1 VIRFR
6 ERNQTLL
13 GGGCL
18 LLILLLVVAAL
29 NVRKLPLLNDDATY
43 TAEFAN
49 SGGLRVND
57 NVTVA
62 GVTVGSVTAM
72 ALAGDRVRVTFTADR
87 DVDLGNETSAAAK
100 VLAVVGTQFLELTP
114 AGRTPLRGAIPTS
127 RTTVPYTFV
136 DTLQQLSTTT
146 EQYDLPQ
153 LVAALQAGSQVLSG
167 TTSADT
173 TAALTGLASFSST
186 LAQRKADLSTI
197 VTQGAGLAK
206 TLSDHRTQ
214 LVDLI
219 GQGDLVLQVLQARRA
234 ALQQLFD
241 GTTSLSSELIRVVGP
256 NRDDLRS
263 LLDNLQT
270 VARLLAR
277 DTESIDRALPLLG
290 AFSRYAANATGSG
303 AFVDANI
310 PTMLLPDTLLA
321 QCRQPGAYPAAG
333 DEQRNA
339 LVGCRP

>member
-1 VIRFR
+1 MMRFR

-18 LLILLLVVAAL
+18 LLLLLLVLAAL
-29 NVRKLPLLNDDATY
+29 NVRKLPLLNHTATY
-43 TAEFAN
+43 TAEFVN
-49 SGGLRVND
+49 SGGLRVHD

-62 GVTVGSVTAM
+62 GVNVGSVTGM
-72 ALAGDRVRVTFTADR
+72 ALAGDRVRVTFTADHEVR
-87 DVDLGNETSAAAK
+87 LGSQTAAAAK
-100 VLAVVGTQFLELTP
+100 VLAVVGTEFLELTP
-114 AGRTPLRGAIPTS
+114 AGSGQLRGAIPRS

-146 EQYDLPQ
+146 QSYDLPK

-173 TAALTGLASFSST
+173 TAALTGLADFSAI
-186 LAQRKADLSTI
+186 LAQRKDDLATI
-197 VTQGAGLAK
+197 VTQGAGLAQ

-214 LVDLI
+214 LVDLV
-219 GQGDLVLQVLQARRA
+219 GQGDLVLQVLQQRRA
-234 ALQQLFD
+234 ALQQLFT

-256 NRDDLRS
+256 NRSDLKQV
-263 LLDNLQT
+263 LLSLQT
-270 VARLLAR
+270 VSQLLAR
-277 DTESIDRALPLLG
+277 DTDNIDRALPLLG
-290 AFSRYAANATGSG
+290 AFSRYAANAAGSG

-310 PTMLLPDTLLA
+310 PTMLLPDTFLS
-321 QCRQPGAYPAAG
+321 QCQGKGAFPAPG
-333 DEQRNA
+333 NA